1 MSIIEGKRSF
11 NKKYLTRSLALM
23 EFPFHVDIF
32 TNFKQAQIY
41 IAFVEKK
48 TSRHFIWCVIFF
60 TRCFWRKII
69 GANQMFI
76 SCLSENLMV
85 FVSDNMI
92 LQPPYSTCGPWNSNV
107 RMS

>member
-41 IAFVEKK
+41 IAFVEKEK
-48 TSRHFIWCVIFF
+48 LQGILYSALYFSL
-60 TRCFWRKII
+60 
-69 GANQMFI
+69 G
-76 SCLSENLMV
+76 V
-85 FVSDNMI
+85 F
-92 LQPPYSTCGPWNSNV
+92 GEK
-107 RMS
+107 